1 MNLTYKNNNKNIRR
15 VVFFI
20 IIIFLSIPIS
30 YSFLNSLDNESYKNI
45 NEIETNL
52 EDFNPLISNCV
63 NFDEIR
69 NILDD
74 QKFVLLP
81 RDIYLSESIEN
92 ISCLTKI
99 VDIYLD
105 NDSEEII
112 LFFGRNNKV
121 NLLYT
126 ISIAFIYIFSTF
138 FKSHYF
144 FVLSSIIYQ
153 INLNI
158 LNATTNSF
166 LNILLTTI
174 FLYFSFFLF
183 LLLFNKKYFD
193 QSISRLSEKIESY
206 NLKFPELNLRDRLDD
221 KISIILLFLGSII
234 LGTQEY
240 LSKSKYEYF
249 NDELIVLFTSA
260 RMEYLDLTSIESTI
274 KHHTPFNSQV
284 FQFIFKISEFSD
296 FLLGIVLLEIFY
308 AFATSIL
315 LFITLNK
322 IKKNNLLSTLFSF
335 GFLVFMSFQLLLNR
349 QLAHFLYILI
359 IYLIIEYIQ
368 KPRDFI
374 LFFILFIA
382 VLQIYNL
389 ETYALPISLL
399 LLSIFVQ
406 IFKSFNMYLKSFIYG
421 SISILIIYSNF
432 FLNGEFYQLF
442 MSNYYFHLFNTI
454 RGSSIEKLFIAI
466 GFSKSFSLKHIIFVA
481 ILVRIT
487 FIIKTRKLSEN
498 YLETLFSFWFLGEL
512 LHVILSGPRSMH
524 YGLVLVTPTVFIV
537 YFYLSNA
544 KNLKNSLILLFTIIF
559 LYGNF
564 SVTVNSTVNSFR
576 NNYQTNDEDILNEK
590 DKIEINSLLN
600 NQNNPLPILTWV
612 HPNDWNFVH
621 ISTNTL
627 PSTRYWY
634 WFYMKYFPS
643 ENKYDWEGNWNEN
656 EIIKQWQSDLKT
668 EQPKHAIV
676 DKNLDKY
683 PYFFEAELNSNY
695 INIFESEKWI
705 LYEKINSI
713 NQ

>member
-1 MNLTYKNNNKNIRR
+1 MNLTYKNNAKNIRR
-15 VVFFI
+15 VVFFF

-45 NEIETNL
+45 TEIESNL
-52 EDFNPLISNCV
+52 KDFNPLISNCV
-63 NFDEIR
+63 NFDDIR
-69 NILDD
+69 NLLDD

-81 RDIYLSESIEN
+81 RDIYLSESIKN

-99 VDIYLD
+99 VDIYLE
-105 NDSEEII
+105 NESEEVI

-144 FVLSSIIYQ
+144 FILSSIIYQ

-158 LNATTNSF
+158 L
-166 LNILLTTI
+166 LTTL

-193 QSISRLSEKIESY
+193 QSLSRLSEKIESF
-206 NLKFPELNLRDRLDD
+206 NLKFPELNLSDRLDD
-221 KISIILLFLGSII
+221 KVSIILLFLGSII

-249 NDELIVLFTSA
+249 NDELIVLLTSA
-260 RMEYLDLTSIESTI
+260 KMEYLDLTSIESTI
-274 KHHTPFNSQV
+274 KHHTPFISQV
-284 FQFIFKISEFSD
+284 FRFIFKISEFSD
-296 FLLGIVLLEIFY
+296 FLLGIVLVEIFF
-308 AFATSIL
+308 AFGTSVL

-322 IKKNNLLSTLFSF
+322 INKNNLLSTLFSL

-359 IYLIIEYIQ
+359 IYLLIKYIQ

-374 LFFILFIA
+374 LFFILFIS
-382 VLQIYNL
+382 VLQIYNM

-399 LLSIFVQ
+399 LLSIFIQ
-406 IFKSFNMYLKSFIYG
+406 IFKSFNMYLKTFIYG
-421 SISILIIYSNF
+421 ATSILIVYSKI

-454 RGSSIEKLFIAI
+454 RGSSIEKLLLAI
-466 GFSKSFSLKHIIFVA
+466 GFSKSFSLKHIIFLVIFIRIIF
-481 ILVRIT
+481 IL
-487 FIIKTRKLSEN
+487 KTRKLSEN

-524 YGLVLVTPTVFIV
+524 YGLVLVTPTVFLI
-537 YFYLSNA
+537 YYYLSNA
-544 KNLKNSLILLFTIIF
+544 KNLKNSLILLSTIIF
-559 LYGNF
+559 LFGNF
-564 SVTVNSTVNSFR
+564 SVTITGTVNLFSD
-576 NNYQTNDEDILNEK
+576 NNQIKTADILDKK

-600 NQNNPLPILTWV
+600 NQDDPLPILTWV

-621 ISTNTL
+621 LSTNTL

-634 WFYMKYFPS
+634 WFYMKYFPN

-656 EIIKQWQSDLKT
+656 EIIRQWKSDLEL

-683 PYFFEAELNSNY
+683 PYFFEAELESNY
-695 INIFESEKWI
+695 RKIFESEKWI
-705 LYEKINSI
+705 LYEKINPI
-713 NQ
+713 N